1 MVELSPEQRKRLE
14 EIQFDPEE
22 VTRQNNIRDFEAN
35 IVGITRIS
43 LLKKRV
49 MTSLGIDDKRAE
61 TVLKYMKKG
70 YIRHDDFSDAIAII
84 TRLEKPTDH
93 TDF

>member
-1 MVELSPEQRKRLE
+1 MVELSPEQRKRLA

-35 IVGITRIS
+35 IVGRTRIAS
-43 LLKKRV
+43 LKNRI
-49 MTSLGIDDKRAE
+49 MTSLGIDEKRAE

-70 YIRHDDFSDAIAII
+70 HIRYDNFSNALETIIA
-84 TRLEKPTDH
+84 LEKPDHYTDI
-93 TDF
+93 